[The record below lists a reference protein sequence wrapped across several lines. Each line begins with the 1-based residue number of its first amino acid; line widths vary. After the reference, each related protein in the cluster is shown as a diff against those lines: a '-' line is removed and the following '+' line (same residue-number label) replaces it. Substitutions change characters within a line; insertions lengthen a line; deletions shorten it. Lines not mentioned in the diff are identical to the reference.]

1 MREFLDTRI
10 YKDFDK
16 SMTRATVRAKLN
28 DACAFSIRQRRDVNK
43 IKRELLKA
51 TEYKRFKQRR
61 IINQVRVKM
70 PNESLPQI
78 KKDEN
83 KVLRYADLQSKMHQE
98 HQVQELRLP
107 ASISQFQDLKAFGP
121 DPNQTF

>member
-61 IINQVRVKM
+61 IIAKSESRCKM
-70 PNESLPQI
+70 KGYLRSRRMRI
-78 KKDEN
+78 K
-83 KVLRYADLQSKMHQE
+83 S
-98 HQVQELRLP
+98 
-107 ASISQFQDLKAFGP
+107 
-121 DPNQTF
+121 